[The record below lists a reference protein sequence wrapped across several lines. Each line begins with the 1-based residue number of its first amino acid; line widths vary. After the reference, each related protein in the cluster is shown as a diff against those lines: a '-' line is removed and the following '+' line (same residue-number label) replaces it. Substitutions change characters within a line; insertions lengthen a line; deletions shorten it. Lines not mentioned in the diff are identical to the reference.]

1 MHTKSEVI
9 NMNSQSDHTAEMPAG
24 LRMALTGNLEAL
36 NRFSN
41 MSQLAQ
47 ESFIYGS
54 RRVSSK
60 EEMQSYVKNLVEGS
74 YQG

>member
-1 MHTKSEVI
+1 MHTKVEVI
-9 NMNSQSDHTAEMPAG
+9 KMNSQYDQNAEMPAG

-47 ESFIYGS
+47 ESFIYGA
-54 RRVSSK
+54 RQVSSK
-60 EEMQSYVKNLVEGS
+60 EEMQSYVNNLVEGS

>member
-1 MHTKSEVI
+1 
-9 NMNSQSDHTAEMPAG
+9 MNTQFDQNAKMPAG

-47 ESFIYGS
+47 ESFIYGA
-54 RRVSSK
+54 RQVSSK
-60 EEMQSYVKNLVEGS
+60 EEMQSYVNNLVEGS

>member
-1 MHTKSEVI
+1 MHTKIEVI
-9 NMNSQSDHTAEMPAG
+9 KMNSQYDQNAEMPAG

-47 ESFIYGS
+47 ESFIYGA
-54 RRVSSK
+54 RHVSSK
-60 EEMQSYVKNLVEGS
+60 EEMQSYVNNLVEGS

>member
-1 MHTKSEVI
+1 MHTKVEVI
-9 NMNSQSDHTAEMPAG
+9 NVNNQFDQNTEMPAG

-47 ESFIYGS
+47 ESFIYGA
-54 RRVSSK
+54 RQVSSK
-60 EEMQSYVKNLVEGS
+60 EEMQSYVNNLVEGS

>member
-1 MHTKSEVI
+1 M
-9 NMNSQSDHTAEMPAG
+9 
-24 LRMALTGNLEAL
+24 RMALTGNLEAL